1 MASLLLERIAEV
13 FNHHLHLS
21 GSEEMLLLR
30 VAQFVKHGDKGRCA
44 CDGVH
49 QQAASTTIGVVWE
62 IRPCEVGLGGKGTFH
77 GNYELRIKIYTM
89 QRYAFSLTYASVSTT
104 IAQYC
109 AVVRKCAYSNGLS
122 VGEVRKKSYLC
133 NVVRRV
139 KRKPLPE
146 LLTKS

>member
-1 MASLLLERIAEV
+1 MKSLQGVARVLARSWRCPCKDLFERIAQV

-30 VAQFVKHGDKGRCA
+30 VAQFVKHGDEGRCA

-77 GNYELRIKIYTM
+77 GNYEL
-89 QRYAFSLTYASVSTT
+89 
-104 IAQYC
+104 
-109 AVVRKCAYSNGLS
+109 
-122 VGEVRKKSYLC
+122 
-133 NVVRRV
+133 
-139 KRKPLPE
+139 
-146 LLTKS
+146 